1 MYTQNY
7 IKLFTDG
14 SIDPAFLVYLLNED
28 QDVGRQL
35 HVGLQGSSVMKYT
48 VKQLKGLEISSLPS
62 LEKQKVIGDIYL
74 KQLKLEALKNRV
86 AEAEK
91 KILLYKLE
99 EARNERT

>member
-1 MYTQNY
+1 
-7 IKLFTDG
+7 
-14 SIDPAFLVYLLNED
+14 
-28 QDVGRQL
+28 
-35 HVGLQGSSVMKYT
+35 MKYT
-48 VKQLKGLEISSLPS
+48 VKQLKGLDISSLPS

-74 KQLKLEALKNRV
+74 KQLKLKNRV